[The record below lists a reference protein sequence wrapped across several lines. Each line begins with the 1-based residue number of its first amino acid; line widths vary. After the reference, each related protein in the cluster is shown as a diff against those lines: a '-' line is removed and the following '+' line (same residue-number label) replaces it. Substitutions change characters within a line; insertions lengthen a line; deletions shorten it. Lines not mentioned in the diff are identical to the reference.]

1 MMANLR
7 LKKFGNRNQMML
19 LRDLYCASNGGHHDR
34 KLKTINFRM
43 KFKMILAAD
52 SKGGIGK
59 GGTLPWEGLY
69 IKFSLTDVPWS
80 DYRTSLDGRKLRIL
94 ELIRDLMIAVAVG
107 FEILSTYYDWES

>member
-1 MMANLR
+1 
-7 LKKFGNRNQMML
+7 MML
-19 LRDLYCASNGGHHDR
+19 LRDLYCSSNGGHHDR

-69 IKFSLTDVPWS
+69 IKF
-80 DYRTSLDGRKLRIL
+80 
-94 ELIRDLMIAVAVG
+94 
-107 FEILSTYYDWES
+107 

>member
-80 DYRTSLDGRKLRIL
+80 DYRTSPDGRTLPIL
-94 ELIRDLMIAVAVG
+94 EIRDLMIAVAVG

>member
-1 MMANLR
+1 MMANLI

-19 LRDLYCASNGGHHDR
+19 LRDLYCASNGGHHDK

-69 IKFSLTDVPWS
+69 IKFSLTDATWS
-80 DYRTSLDGRKLRIL
+80 NYRTSLGGRTLPIL

>member
-1 MMANLR
+1 MTENT
-7 LKKFGNRNQMML
+7 KKI
-19 LRDLYCASNGGHHDR
+19 LY
-34 KLKTINFRM
+34 FRM

-69 IKFSLTDVPWS
+69 INFSLTDAPWS
-80 DYRTSLDGRKLRIL
+80 DYRTSLDRRTLQIL

-107 FEILSTYYDWES
+107 FEVLSTYYDWES

>member
-1 MMANLR
+1 
-7 LKKFGNRNQMML
+7 
-19 LRDLYCASNGGHHDR
+19 
-34 KLKTINFRM
+34 M

-80 DYRTSLDGRKLRIL
+80 DYRTSLDGRTLRPIGMNK
-94 ELIRDLMIAVAVG
+94 RP
-107 FEILSTYYDWES
+107 YDSGCRRI

>member
-19 LRDLYCASNGGHHDR
+19 LRDLYCSSNGGHHDR

-69 IKFSLTDVPWS
+69 IKFSLTDASWS
-80 DYRTSLDGRKLRIL
+80 DYRTSPDGRTLQIL
-94 ELIRDLMIAVAVG
+94 KLIRDLTIAVAVG
-107 FEILSTYYDWES
+107 FEILSTYYDWKS